1 MDMNFEGSPESEK
14 LRFPDHPAHY
24 TTTPRQQREKQIR
37 RLKKALAIETAM
49 IAVILLLILLSMAGS
64 AVSGLVGASGRM
76 RKTIVRSGDASSRIA
91 VIPLAG
97 VMYPDGPR
105 GGTTGWILEALEE
118 AENDPLVR
126 AVVLEIE
133 SPGGAISSAD
143 IIHHRLKKLR
153 ESGKTVVAFLG
164 GVAAS
169 GGYYVAA
176 PADEIVAMR
185 STITGS
191 IGVIMQTYRVDE
203 LMRKV
208 GVEALTVKTGRMKDI
223 GSPFREITDEERALL
238 QALADEAHGQFVS
251 VIAEGRNMSPERV
264 ARIADGRV
272 LSASQAMEAGLVDK
286 IGYLE
291 DAIESAESRAGVPG
305 ATVVRYGKMPTLVEV
320 LYGRSG
326 APDPA
331 AELARILSGM
341 GPAYLAEDVPSALYL
356 WSAGAASSGQ
366 LR

>member
-1 MDMNFEGSPESEK
+1 MDMNFEGAPESEK
-14 LRFPDHPAHY
+14 PRFPDHPAHY
-24 TTTPRQQREKQIR
+24 PTTPRQQREKQIR

-49 IAVILLLILLSMAGS
+49 IVVILLLILLSMVGS
-64 AVSGLVGASGRM
+64 AVSGLVGGPGRM
-76 RKTIVRSGDASSRIA
+76 RKSIVRSGDASSRIA
-91 VIPLAG
+91 VIPVAG
-97 VMYPDGPR
+97 VMFPDGPG

-143 IIHHRLKKLR
+143 IIHHRLQKLR
-153 ESGKTVVAFLG
+153 ESGKTVIAFLG

-185 STITGS
+185 TTITGS

-203 LMRKV
+203 LMRKI
-208 GVEALTVKTGRMKDI
+208 GVEAMTVKTGRMKDI
-223 GSPFREITDEERALL
+223 GSPFRELTDEERSLL

-251 VIAEGRNMSPERV
+251 VIVEGRGMSRERV
-264 ARIADGRV
+264 AEIADGRV
-272 LSASQAMEAGLVDK
+272 LSASQAMAAGLVDK

-305 ATVVRYGKMPTLVEV
+305 AMVVRYEKMPTLVEV

-356 WSAGAASSGQ
+356 WPSGAASSGP
-366 LR
+366 RR

>member
-1 MDMNFEGSPESEK
+1 MGMNFEGAPESEK
-14 LRFPDHPAHY
+14 PRFPDHPAHY
-24 TTTPRQQREKQIR
+24 PTTPRQQREKENR
-37 RLKKALAIETAM
+37 RLKKALAIETAV
-49 IAVILLLILLSMAGS
+49 IVVILLLLLLSMAGS
-64 AVSGLVGASGRM
+64 AVSGLVGAPGRI
-76 RKTIVRSGDASSRIA
+76 RKTIVRSGDASSQIA
-91 VIPLAG
+91 VIPVAG
-97 VMYPDGPR
+97 GMFPDGPD
-105 GGTTGWILEALEE
+105 GGTTGWILDALE
-118 AENDPLVR
+118 AAGNDPLVR

-143 IIHHRLKKLR
+143 IIHHRLLKLR

-169 GGYYVAA
+169 GGYYVAT
-176 PADEIVAMR
+176 PAEEIIAMR
-185 STITGS
+185 TTITGS
-191 IGVIMQTYRVDE
+191 IGVMMQTYRVDE

-208 GVEALTVKTGRMKDI
+208 GVETLTVKTGRMKDI
-223 GSPFREITDEERALL
+223 GSPFRGLTDEERSIL

-251 VIAEGRNMSPERV
+251 VIAEGRGMSPERV
-264 ARIADGRV
+264 AEIADGRV
-272 LSASQAMEAGLVDK
+272 LGASQALAAGLVDK

-291 DAIESAESRAGVPG
+291 DAIESAESRAGLPG
-305 ATVVRYGKMPTLVEV
+305 ATIVRYDKMPTLVDV

-356 WSAGAASSGQ
+356 WRSGAASSGPS
-366 LR
+366 R